1 MILKTHEINKIN
13 VETNKIVLFYGQN
26 EGYKDEEI
34 SKLLKLNK
42 SRDIIK
48 YTENE
53 VLENSENFYNNILSE
68 SLFDQKK
75 NPNNKQGV

>member
-13 VETNKIVLFYGQN
+13 IEKKIVLFYGQN

-42 SRDIIK
+42 DRDIIK
-48 YTENE
+48 Y
-53 VLENSENFYNNILSE
+53 
-68 SLFDQKK
+68 D
-75 NPNNKQGV
+75 